1 MRNIAVTIPNL
12 IQGVSQQPDAQRDP
26 SQGEIQ
32 INGVSSIAEGL
43 RKRDS
48 TRTLAKVSATPF
60 GDAFFHTILR
70 DQQEEYISVITK
82 SVIKVFD
89 LDGTEL
95 TVTADSGAYN
105 YLSTVTDATQQIRA
119 VTIADFTFITN
130 TLTATAM
137 DTSLAP
143 EAARPKPHECL
154 IWIKQ
159 AVYGNEYKV
168 NINGT
173 QSTVQTPVAAVV
185 TSGSTVTENRIS
197 SEEIAQNLIN
207 GLSGATGVSLS
218 RSGSVIWAQSDNP
231 ITVSATDAKANATIT
246 AILDE
251 VQAFTELPTIAPVGY
266 QVEIT
271 GDPGTN
277 FDNYYVEFEPRSG
290 NFGEGGWAET
300 VSPGVEYK
308 PHPATWPHVLIRKTD
323 GTFWF
328 GAVNGQTVSGIQ
340 RNEHRS

>member
-1 MRNIAVTIPNL
+1 MKNVAVTIPNL

-32 INGVSSIAEGL
+32 VNAVSSIAEGL

-48 TRTLAKVSATPF
+48 TRTLAKVSASPF

-70 DQQEEYISVITK
+70 DQQEEYIAVITN

-89 LDGTEL
+89 LDGNEL

-105 YLSTVTDATQQIRA
+105 YLSTVTNATQQIRA

-130 TLTATAM
+130 TLKATGI
-137 DTSLAP
+137 DPSLAP
-143 EAARPKPHECL
+143 KTPRPKPHECL

-173 QSTVQTPVAAVV
+173 EATVQTPVAAVV

-197 SEEIAQNLIN
+197 SEEIAQNLIT
-207 GLSGATGVSLS
+207 GLAGASGVNLTQ
-218 RSGSVIWAQSDNP
+218 SGSVIWAQSDNP

-246 AILDE
+246 AILSE
-251 VQAFTELPTIAPVGY
+251 VQAFVELPTIAPVGY

-290 NFGEGGWAET
+290 TFGEAAPAEELASAKAKRNWEHDWHT
-300 VSPGVEYK
+300 
-308 PHPATWPHVLIRKTD
+308 PADDAAFRLRGDKL
-323 GTFWF
+323 
-328 GAVNGQTVSGIQ
+328 
-340 RNEHRS
+340 